1 MGRQKTAVVTGGSRG
16 IGRAVVVSLFKDGWN
31 VALNYRA
38 SQNQALA
45 LAAQLNRQPVPQRA
59 IAVQG
64 DVSDPAQ
71 VESLFQKVDDQLGP
85 VDLLVN
91 NAGIAQQK
99 LFTDLTGEDWR
110 TMVGVNLDGVFYCS
124 QQALGRMLP
133 RHTGRIVN
141 IASMWGQVGASCEVH
156 YSAVK
161 AAVIGM
167 TKALAKEVGPSG
179 ITVNCICPGVIET
192 EMNAS
197 LTPETKAALQ
207 EETPLCRIGTPED
220 VAAAVRYFAG
230 EGAGFVTG
238 QILGVNGGLV
248 V

>member
-16 IGRAVVVSLFKDGWN
+16 IGRAVVVALFKDGWN
-31 VALNYRA
+31 VALNYKA

-45 LAAQLNRQPVPQRA
+45 LAAQLNRQSVPQRA
-59 IAVQG
+59 IAIQG

-71 VESLFQKVDDQLGP
+71 VEALFQKVDDQLGP

-99 LFTDLTGEDWR
+99 LFTDLTEDDWR
-110 TMVGVNLDGVFYCS
+110 IMVGVNLDGVFYCS
-124 QQALGRMLP
+124 QQALRRMLP
-133 RHTGRIVN
+133 RHGGKIVN

-167 TKALAKEVGPSG
+167 TKGLAKEVGPSG

-192 EMNAS
+192 EMNAA
-197 LTPETKAALQ
+197 LTPETKAELR

-230 EGAGFVTG
+230 DGAGFVTG
-238 QILGVNGGLV
+238 QVLGINGGLV
-248 V
+248 I